1 MHRITQ
7 AGLTDINTNK
17 WFDALHQCQEQGKAY
32 VLLTVLASAGSTP
45 RGNGTKMVI
54 TGEETFDT
62 IGGGHLEFAAT
73 AKARALLAGNAHTQ
87 HIEHYPLS
95 SKLGQCCGGAVNL
108 LFEVMIQ
115 QCQTV
120 QIYGAGHV
128 AHALIPLL
136 VQLPL
141 QIQWIDQRSQLFPKN
156 EGEFSCANLHMLVSD
171 DPGEYIALAPS
182 SSWVVIM
189 THNHQ
194 LDYELVEAALKRPD
208 LPYIGMIGSD
218 TKAKRFKTRIS
229 ARVPDINAPQRLVSP
244 IGLPDVPG
252 KRPIEVAVSIA
263 AQLIQL
269 LNNEDMHDHDERK
282 TLTAHKENQSLTR
295 PAAITKHEQ
304 RAQAW
309 RATKELKNLL

>member
-1 MHRITQ
+1 M
-7 AGLTDINTNK
+7 NTNK
-17 WFDALHQCQEQGKAY
+17 WFDALHRCQEQGKAY

-73 AKARALLAGNAHTQ
+73 EKARALLAGNAHTQ

-136 VQLPL
+136 AQLPL
-141 QIQWIDQRSQLFPKN
+141 QIQWIDQRSQLFPEN
-156 EGEFSCANLHMLVSD
+156 EGKFSFANLHMLVSD
-171 DPGEYIALAPS
+171 EPGEHIALAPGN
-182 SSWVVIM
+182 SWVVIM

-208 LPYIGMIGSD
+208 LPYIGMIGSH

-229 ARVPDINAPQRLVSP
+229 ARVPDIKAPHRLVSP
-244 IGLPDVPG
+244 IGVLDIPG

-263 AQLIQL
+263 AQLIQR
-269 LNNEDMHDHDERK
+269 LNDEDMQEMEK
-282 TLTAHKENQSLTR
+282 NQSLTR
-295 PAAITKHEQ
+295 PAAITKRE
-304 RAQAW
+304 
-309 RATKELKNLL
+309 

>member
-1 MHRITQ
+1 M
-7 AGLTDINTNK
+7 NTNK
-17 WFDALHQCQEQGKAY
+17 WFDALHQCHQQGKAY

-45 RGNGTKMVI
+45 RNNGTKMVI

-73 AKARALLAGNAHTQ
+73 AKARGLLAGNAHTQ

-108 LFEVMIQ
+108 LFEVMVH
-115 QCQTV
+115 QCQTL

-136 VQLPL
+136 AQLPV
-141 QIQWIDQRSQLFPKN
+141 QIQWIDQRAELLPENNSKFA
-156 EGEFSCANLHMLVSD
+156 FANLRMLVSD
-171 DPGEYIALAPS
+171 EPVEHIALAPDN
-182 SSWVVIM
+182 SWVVII

-194 LDYELVEAALKRPD
+194 LDYQLVEAALKRPD
-208 LPYIGMIGSD
+208 LPYIGMIGSH

-229 ARVPDINAPQRLVSP
+229 ARVPDIQAPQRLVSP
-244 IGLPDVPG
+244 IGLTSVPG

-263 AQLIQL
+263 AQLIQR
-269 LNNEDMHDHDERK
+269 LNSEDMGKLKD
-282 TLTAHKENQSLTR
+282 LQENQRNTPSAL
-295 PAAITKHEQ
+295 ITKREKQ
-304 RAQAW
+304 TQAW
-309 RATKELKNLL
+309 RATQTLKNLL

>member
-1 MHRITQ
+1 M
-7 AGLTDINTNK
+7 NTNT
-17 WFDALHQCQEQGKAY
+17 WFDALHQCQEQGQAY

-73 AKARALLAGNAHTQ
+73 KKARELLAGNGHAQHGCAQ

-108 LFEVMIQ
+108 LFEVMVQ
-115 QCQTV
+115 QCQTL

-136 VQLPL
+136 AQLPL
-141 QIQWIDQRSQLFPKN
+141 QIQWIDQRAELFPKN
-156 EGEFSCANLHMLVSD
+156 DSKFSFGNLNMLVGDEPS
-171 DPGEYIALAPS
+171 EHIALAPS
-182 SSWVVIM
+182 NSWVVIM

-218 TKAKRFKTRIS
+218 TKAKRFKTRIA
-229 ARVPDINAPQRLVSP
+229 ARLTNIKAPERLVSP
-244 IGLPDVPG
+244 IGLLDIPG

-263 AQLIQL
+263 AQLIQR
-269 LNNEDMHDHDERK
+269 LNNQDMQKMENNQ
-282 TLTAHKENQSLTR
+282 TLPSST
-295 PAAITKHEQ
+295 ITKRQ
-304 RAQAW
+304 KQAQAW

>member
-1 MHRITQ
+1 M
-7 AGLTDINTNK
+7 NSNK

-32 VLLTVLASAGSTP
+32 VLVTVLASAGSTP

-73 AKARALLAGNAHTQ
+73 EKARELLAGNEHTQ

-95 SKLGQCCGGAVNL
+95 SKLGQCCGGAVNV
-108 LFEVMIQ
+108 LFEAMVE

-128 AHALIPLL
+128 ARALIPLL
-136 VQLPL
+136 AQLPL
-141 QIQWIDQRSQLFPKN
+141 QIQWIDQRSELFPKN
-156 EGEFSCANLHMLVSD
+156 DSKFALTNLNMLVSD
-171 DPGEYIALAPS
+171 EPSEHIALAPS
-182 SSWVVIM
+182 NSWLVIM

-218 TKAKRFKTRIS
+218 TKAKRFNKRIS
-229 ARVPDINAPQRLVSP
+229 ARMPDIKAPERLVSP
-244 IGLPDVPG
+244 IGVLEIPG

-263 AQLIQL
+263 AQLIQR
-269 LNNEDMHDHDERK
+269 LNSQDMQE
-282 TLTAHKENQSLTR
+282 KEKYQVAPNST
-295 PAAITKHEQ
+295 AITKREKQ
-304 RAQAW
+304 AQAW